1 MNIKFSGFIPVERRN
16 LMIKTE
22 KESFDFPIDYLLTEE
37 AVDKAADVF
46 INKFEELGLIDS
58 YWVNYCLYWFC
69 KNHQEHHPSMSCE
82 CCSKTK
88 EDLQNEDDHLYAG
101 IKIRTM
107 ESTTKFISEKLEP
120 SLLNKSFCDYFKNVR
135 VENTTFSKNDGFY
148 FNNVGSGEFSF
159 KPLVGDCLNI
169 FELENKVSGSKRISE
184 FNRIYSVI
192 LKTISQSPKVIG
204 DYIKKYE
211 DVDGNSAILSE
222 GGFENSFYYAFTSFF
237 DKFVTTVSKDND
249 FLNKQDNYIEMM
261 KVELGDFF
269 VKVHELIVDSTR
281 IEVKSYLESI
291 FRSIVENLY
300 ELLETEQPEH
310 NFIFKTDYEKCRINF
325 KIPKELTTLPIKYLP
340 TKEKNFSFLSII
352 VFYKDGKIGEE
363 NFRRIANQF
372 LDNKDIFLQY
382 FNNLISKQIEGLY
395 SYDPYYIRNFSNDLF
410 LEEGLEE
417 IELLYKFILQ
427 LFEAK
432 EDPEIIEEL
441 SFAKEYLKEILS

>member
-1 MNIKFSGFIPVERRN
+1 
-16 LMIKTE
+16 MIKTE
-22 KESFDFPIDYLLTEE
+22 KESFDFPINYLLTEE
-37 AVDKAADVF
+37 AVDKATDVL
-46 INKFEELGLIDS
+46 IDKFEELGLIDS

-69 KNHQEHHPSMSCE
+69 KNHQDHHPSMSCE

-135 VENTTFSKNDGFY
+135 FENTTFSKNDGFY
-148 FNNVGSGEFSF
+148 FNNVGAGDFSF
-159 KPLVGDCLNI
+159 TPLIGDCLNI

-192 LKTISQSPKVIG
+192 LKAISQSPKVIG

-237 DKFVTTVSKDND
+237 DKFVMTVSKDND

-269 VKVHELIVDSTR
+269 IKVHELIVDSTK

-291 FRSIVENLY
+291 FKSIVENLY
-300 ELLETEQPEH
+300 YLLDYEQEDH
-310 NFIFKTDYEKCRINF
+310 NFIFKYDYEISHKKFEVPEGLIS
-325 KIPKELTTLPIKYLP
+325 LPVKYLP
-340 TKEKNFSFLSII
+340 TKEQNYLFLSTI
-352 VFYKDGKIGEE
+352 VFYKAEKLSEE
-363 NFRRIANQF
+363 DLKRITSQ
-372 LDNKDIFLQY
+372 LSKNKDDFMQY
-382 FNNLISKQIEGLY
+382 FKSLISERIDNLY
-395 SYDPYYIRNFSNDLF
+395 SYGPYYIRSSPNNN
-410 LEEGLEE
+410 LEEVEE
-417 IELLYKFILQ
+417 ISYLYKFILE
-427 LFEAK
+427 LFKQE
-432 EDPEIIEEL
+432 EDPELIEEL
-441 SFAKEYLKEILS
+441 NFAKEYLKEILS

>member
-37 AVDKAADVF
+37 AVDEAADVL
-46 INKFEELGLIDS
+46 IDKFEELGLIDS
-58 YWVNYCLYWFC
+58 YWVNFCLYWFC

-340 TKEKNFSFLSII
+340 TKEKNFSFLSTI

-432 EDPEIIEEL
+432 EDPELIEEL
-441 SFAKEYLKEILS
+441 DLAKEYLKEILS

>member
-1 MNIKFSGFIPVERRN
+1 
-16 LMIKTE
+16 
-22 KESFDFPIDYLLTEE
+22 
-37 AVDKAADVF
+37 
-46 INKFEELGLIDS
+46 
-58 YWVNYCLYWFC
+58 
-69 KNHQEHHPSMSCE
+69 MSCE

-88 EDLQNEDDHLYAG
+88 EDLQQEDDHLYAG

-120 SLLNKSFCDYFKNVR
+120 SLLNKTFCDFFKNVR
-135 VENTTFSKNDGFY
+135 FENTTFSKNDGFY
-148 FNNVGSGEFSF
+148 FNNVGTGDFSF
-159 KPLVGDCLNI
+159 TPLIGDCLNI
-169 FELENKVSGSKRISE
+169 FELENKVSGSKRILE

-192 LKTISQSPKVIG
+192 LKAISQSPKVIG

-269 VKVHELIVDSTR
+269 VKVHELIVDSTK

-291 FRSIVENLY
+291 FKSIVENLY
-300 ELLETEQPEH
+300 ELLETEQPEQ

-340 TKEKNFSFLSII
+340 TKEKNFSFLSTI
-352 VFYKDGKIGEE
+352 VFYKGGKIGEE

-382 FNNLISKQIEGLY
+382 FNSLISKRIKGLY
-395 SYDPYYIRNFSNDLF
+395 LYDPYYIRNISNDLF

-432 EDPEIIEEL
+432 EDPELIQEL
-441 SFAKEYLKEILS
+441 DFAKEYLKEILS